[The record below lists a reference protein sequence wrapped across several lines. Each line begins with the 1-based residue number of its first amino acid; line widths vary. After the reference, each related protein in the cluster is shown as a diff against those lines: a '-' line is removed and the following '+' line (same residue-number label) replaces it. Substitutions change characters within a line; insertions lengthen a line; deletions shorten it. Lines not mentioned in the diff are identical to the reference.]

1 VTDAH
6 TSGDVCYRTRAAT
19 HAVVLDDEV
28 LIWDAAGVRLH
39 RLNSSASKVWLALAG
54 WRSAEQVVAALAP
67 VVGVGAADVDASRLR
82 DDVVSCIGQLARAGL
97 LDWRPSSWSRR

>member
-54 WRSAEQVVAALAP
+54 WRSTDQVVAALAP
-67 VVGVGAADVDASRLR
+67 VIGPDVDASRLR

-97 LDWRPSSWSRR
+97 LDSRPSSWSRR